1 MVYFFAG
8 QGHPDR
14 TKKIVMKTAR
24 KAKIASPKVT
34 SLKPR
39 VTELTQRAEE
49 LDKFTSSAWS
59 AEVYKMSPK
68 EAQLILLERN
78 CNKGID
84 ATNRNLKPRNVKF
97 LGRAISEGSWKR
109 HAGNIKFDVT
119 GTLIDGQH
127 RLNAIAQTDKDIE
140 VILEKGCDAGTTQ
153 AIDQG
158 DNRTL
163 THAVQFGGKLGKIT
177 PSQVGWMTLRAVG
190 ILRSLFTVDGNAVP
204 EGTLSERSKGYSA
217 KLVVDTFN
225 DHKAALMYLYG
236 NRSNKKGYARPAV
249 LSPIVSFMTRN
260 PEKGKEF
267 YNDFIGASL
276 KKSKSNAARMLAKHL
291 DTVNEKKENG
301 EALSLGIYSSR
312 GFDELVYWHK
322 QVVRAI
328 EAFENGKNIRNNA

>member
-1 MVYFFAG
+1 
-8 QGHPDR
+8 
-14 TKKIVMKTAR
+14 MKTTR
-24 KAKIASPKVT
+24 KGKVAPPKVA
-34 SLKPR
+34 SLKAR
-39 VTELTQRAEE
+39 VAELTDR

-68 EAQLILLERN
+68 EAQQILLERN

-109 HAGNIKFDVT
+109 HAGNIKFDIT

>member
-1 MVYFFAG
+1 
-8 QGHPDR
+8 
-14 TKKIVMKTAR
+14 MKTTR
-24 KAKIASPKVT
+24 KEKVASPKVT

-39 VTELTQRAEE
+39 VTELAQRAEE

-109 HAGNIKFDVT
+109 HAGNVKFDVT

-127 RLNAIAQTDKDIE
+127 RMTAIAQSNEYVEI
-140 VILEKGCDAGTTQ
+140 ILEKGCDKGTTP

-190 ILRSLFTVDGNAVP
+190 ILRSLYDIEGNPVE

-217 KLVVDTFN
+217 KLVVEVFN
-225 DHKAALMYLYG
+225 DNKEALMYLYG
-236 NRSNKKGYARPAV
+236 NRSSKKGYARPAV

-267 YNDFIGASL
+267 YNDFIGASFQ
-276 KKSKSNAARMLAKHL
+276 KPKSNAARMLAKHL
-291 DTVNEKKENG
+291 DDVNEKKENG
-301 EALSLGIYSSR
+301 EALSLGVYSSR
-312 GFDELVYWHK
+312 GYDEMVYWYQK
-322 QVVRAI
+322 TLRAI

>member
-1 MVYFFAG
+1 MKAI
-8 QGHPDR
+8 
-14 TKKIVMKTAR
+14 TKKD
-24 KAKIASPKVT
+24 KAALLRAASPKA
-34 SLKPR
+34 R
-39 VTELTQRAEE
+39 VTAIVDK

-68 EAQLILLERN
+68 EAQSILLERN

-84 ATNRNLKPRNVKF
+84 ATNRNLKTRNVKF

-127 RLNAIAQTDKDIE
+127 RLYAIAQANKDIE
-140 VILEKGCDAGTTQ
+140 VILEKGCDKGTTP

-163 THAVQFGGKLGKIT
+163 THAVQFGGGLGKIT
-177 PSQVGWMTLRAVG
+177 PAQAGWMTKRTVG
-190 ILRSLFTVDGNAVP
+190 VLRSLYDVDGKVVP

-225 DHKAALMYLYG
+225 KHKEALLYLYG

-260 PEKGKEF
+260 LKKGKEF

-276 KKSKSNAARMLAKHL
+276 KKPKSNAARILAKHL

-322 QVVRAI
+322 QIVRAI
-328 EAFENGKNIRNNA
+328 EAFENGNNIRFTK

>member
-1 MVYFFAG
+1 
-8 QGHPDR
+8 
-14 TKKIVMKTAR
+14 MKTTR
-24 KAKIASPKVT
+24 KAKVASPKVT
-34 SLKPR
+34 SLKAR
-39 VTELTQRAEE
+39 VTEIAQKAEQ

-119 GTLIDGQH
+119 GTMIDGQH
-127 RLNAIAQTDKDIE
+127 RLNAIAQSNEDVE
-140 VILEKGCDAGTTQ
+140 VILEKGCDKGTTQ

-163 THAVQFGGKLGKIT
+163 THAVQFGGELGKIT
-177 PSQVGWMTLRAVG
+177 PAQVGWMTLRTVG
-190 ILRSLFTVDGNAVP
+190 VLRSLYDVDGKVVP

-217 KLVVDTFN
+217 RLVVDTFN
-225 DHKAALMYLYG
+225 NNKAALMYLYG
-236 NRSNKKGYARPAV
+236 NRSSKKGYSRPAV
-249 LSPIVSFMTRN
+249 LSPITSFMTRN

-267 YNDFIGASL
+267 YNEFIGASL
-276 KKSKSNAARMLAKHL
+276 NKSESNAARMLAKHL
-291 DTVNEKKENG
+291 DTVNEKKANG

-312 GFDELVYWHK
+312 GYDEMVYWY
-322 QVVRAI
+322 QQTLRAI

>member
-1 MVYFFAG
+1 MKAI
-8 QGHPDR
+8 
-14 TKKIVMKTAR
+14 TKKD
-24 KAKIASPKVT
+24 KAALLRAASPKA
-34 SLKPR
+34 R
-39 VTELTQRAEE
+39 VTAIVDK

-68 EAQLILLERN
+68 EAQSILLERN

-84 ATNRNLKPRNVKF
+84 ATNRNLKTRNVKF

-127 RLNAIAQTDKDIE
+127 RLYAIAQANKDIE
-140 VILEKGCDAGTTQ
+140 VILEKGCDKGTTP

-163 THAVQFGGKLGKIT
+163 THAVQFGGGLGKIT
-177 PSQVGWMTLRAVG
+177 PAQAGWMTKRTVG
-190 ILRSLFTVDGNAVP
+190 VLRSLYDVDGKVVP

-225 DHKAALMYLYG
+225 KHKEALLYLYG

-260 PEKGKEF
+260 LKKGKEF

-276 KKSKSNAARMLAKHL
+276 KKPKSNAARMLAKHL

-322 QVVRAI
+322 QIVRAI
-328 EAFENGKNIRNNA
+328 EAFENGNNIRFTK

>member
-1 MVYFFAG
+1 
-8 QGHPDR
+8 
-14 TKKIVMKTAR
+14 
-24 KAKIASPKVT
+24 
-34 SLKPR
+34 
-39 VTELTQRAEE
+39 
-49 LDKFTSSAWS
+49 
-59 AEVYKMSPK
+59 MSPK
-68 EAQLILLERN
+68 EAQSILLERN

-84 ATNRNLKPRNVKF
+84 ATNRNLKTRNVKF

-127 RLNAIAQTDKDIE
+127 RLYAIAQANKDIE
-140 VILEKGCDAGTTQ
+140 VILEKGCDKGTTP

-163 THAVQFGGKLGKIT
+163 THAVQFGGGLGKIT
-177 PSQVGWMTLRAVG
+177 PAQAGWMTKRTVG
-190 ILRSLFTVDGNAVP
+190 VLRSLYDVDGKVVP

-225 DHKAALMYLYG
+225 KHKEALLYLYG

-260 PEKGKEF
+260 LKKGKEF

-276 KKSKSNAARMLAKHL
+276 KKPKSNAARMLAKHL

-322 QVVRAI
+322 QIVRAI
-328 EAFENGKNIRNNA
+328 EAFENGNNIRFTK

>member
-1 MVYFFAG
+1 
-8 QGHPDR
+8 
-14 TKKIVMKTAR
+14 MKTTR
-24 KAKIASPKVT
+24 KGKVAPPKVA

-39 VTELTQRAEE
+39 VTELTQRAEK

>member
-1 MVYFFAG
+1 
-8 QGHPDR
+8 
-14 TKKIVMKTAR
+14 MKTTR

-39 VTELTQRAEE
+39 VTGLTQRAKE

-109 HAGNIKFDVT
+109 HAGNVKFDVT

-127 RLNAIAQTDKDIE
+127 RMTAIAQSNEDVEI
-140 VILEKGCDAGTTQ
+140 ILEKGCDEGTTP

-163 THAVQFGGKLGKIT
+163 THAVQFGGGLGRIT
-177 PSQVGWMTLRAVG
+177 PAQVGWMTKRTVG
-190 ILRSLFTVDGNAVP
+190 VLRSLFSVDGCVVP

-225 DHKAALMYLYG
+225 EHKDALMYLYG
-236 NRSNKKGYARPAV
+236 NRSNKKGYGRPAV

-260 PEKGKEF
+260 PTKGKEF

-276 KKSKSNAARMLAKHL
+276 KKPKSNAARMLAKHL
-291 DTVNEKKENG
+291 DDVNEKKENG

-312 GFDELVYWHK
+312 GYDEMVYWY
-322 QVVRAI
+322 QQTLRAI
-328 EAFENGKNIRNNA
+328 EAFENGNNIRFTK

>member
-1 MVYFFAG
+1 MKAI
-8 QGHPDR
+8 
-14 TKKIVMKTAR
+14 TKKD
-24 KAKIASPKVT
+24 KAALLRAASPKT
-34 SLKPR
+34 R
-39 VTELTQRAEE
+39 VTAIVDK

-68 EAQLILLERN
+68 EAQSILLERN

-84 ATNRNLKPRNVKF
+84 ATNRNLKTRNVKF

-127 RLNAIAQTDKDIE
+127 RLYAIAQADKDIE
-140 VILEKGCDAGTTQ
+140 VILEKGCDKGTTP

-163 THAVQFGGKLGKIT
+163 THAVQFGGGLGKIT
-177 PSQVGWMTLRAVG
+177 PAQAGWMTKRTVG
-190 ILRSLFTVDGNAVP
+190 VLRSLYDVDGKVVP

-225 DHKAALMYLYG
+225 KHKEALLYLYG

-260 PEKGKEF
+260 LKKGKEF

-276 KKSKSNAARMLAKHL
+276 KKPKSNAARMLAKHL

-322 QVVRAI
+322 QIVRAI
-328 EAFENGKNIRNNA
+328 EAFENGNNIRFKK

>member
-1 MVYFFAG
+1 
-8 QGHPDR
+8 
-14 TKKIVMKTAR
+14 MKTPSKEKVAPLKVASVKAR
-24 KAKIASPKVT
+24 ATAGWAKSRNKNASQ
-34 SLKPR
+34 LDR
-39 VTELTQRAEE
+39 
-49 LDKFTSSAWS
+49 LDKFTSAKWS
-59 AEVYKMSPK
+59 AEVYKMSPE

-84 ATNRNLKPRNVKF
+84 ATNRNLKTRNVRF

-119 GTLIDGQH
+119 GTMIDGQH
-127 RLNAIAQTDKDIE
+127 RLNAIAQCGEDVE
-140 VILEKGCDAGTTQ
+140 VIVEKGCDKGTTP

-177 PSQVGWMTLRAVG
+177 PSQVGWMTVRAVG
-190 ILRSLFTVDGNAVP
+190 ILRSLFTVEGKAVP

-225 DHKAALMYLYG
+225 EHKKALLYLYG
-236 NRSNKKGYARPAV
+236 NRCSKKGYNRPAV
-249 LSPIVSFMTRN
+249 LSPIVSFITRN

-291 DTVNEKKENG
+291 DKVNKMKADG
-301 EALSLGIYSSR
+301 KALSLGVYSSR
-312 GFDELVYWHK
+312 GFDELVYLHK
-322 QVVRAI
+322 QTVRAI
-328 EAFENGKNIRNNA
+328 EAFENNQNIRFK

>member
-1 MVYFFAG
+1 MKAI
-8 QGHPDR
+8 
-14 TKKIVMKTAR
+14 TKKD
-24 KAKIASPKVT
+24 KAALLRAASPKA
-34 SLKPR
+34 R
-39 VTELTQRAEE
+39 VTAIVDK

-68 EAQLILLERN
+68 EAQSILLERN

-84 ATNRNLKPRNVKF
+84 ATNRNLKTRNVKF

-127 RLNAIAQTDKDIE
+127 RLYAIAQANKDIE
-140 VILEKGCDAGTTQ
+140 VILEKGCDKGTTP

-163 THAVQFGGKLGKIT
+163 THAVQFGGGLGKIT
-177 PSQVGWMTLRAVG
+177 PAQAGWMTKRTVG
-190 ILRSLFTVDGNAVP
+190 VLRSLYDVDGKVVP

-225 DHKAALMYLYG
+225 KHKEALLDLYG

-260 PEKGKEF
+260 LKKGKEF

-276 KKSKSNAARMLAKHL
+276 KKPKSNAARMLAKHL

-322 QVVRAI
+322 QIVRAI
-328 EAFENGKNIRNNA
+328 EAFENGNNIRFTK

>member
-1 MVYFFAG
+1 
-8 QGHPDR
+8 
-14 TKKIVMKTAR
+14 MKTIR
-24 KAKIASPKVT
+24 KGKVAPPKVA
-34 SLKPR
+34 SLKAR
-39 VTELTQRAEE
+39 VAELTDR

-68 EAQLILLERN
+68 EAAIILLERN

-127 RLNAIAQTDKDIE
+127 RLNAIAQSNEDVE
-140 VILEKGCDAGTTQ
+140 VILEKGCDKGTTQ

-163 THAVQFGGKLGKIT
+163 THAVQFGGKLGKIA
-177 PSQVGWMTLRAVG
+177 PSQVGWLTVRTVG
-190 ILRSLFTVDGNAVP
+190 ILRSLYDIEGEPVE

-217 KLVVDTFN
+217 KLVVKVFN
-225 DHKAALMYLYG
+225 DNKEALMFLYG
-236 NRSNKKGYARPAV
+236 NRAAKKGYSRPAV
-249 LSPIVSFMTRN
+249 LSPIASFMTRN

-267 YNDFIGASL
+267 YNEFIGASL
-276 KKSKSNAARMLAKHL
+276 KKSESNAARMLAKHL
-291 DTVNEKKENG
+291 DTVNEKKANG

-312 GFDELVYWHK
+312 GYDEMVYWY
-322 QVVRAI
+322 QETLRAI
-328 EAFENGKNIRNNA
+328 EAFENGENIRYAQ

>member
-1 MVYFFAG
+1 
-8 QGHPDR
+8 
-14 TKKIVMKTAR
+14 MKTTR
-24 KAKIASPKVT
+24 KEKVASPKVT

-39 VTELTQRAEE
+39 VTELTQRAEK

-109 HAGNIKFDVT
+109 HAGNIKFDIT

-163 THAVQFGGKLGKIT
+163 THAVQFGGRLGKIA
-177 PSQVGWMTLRAVG
+177 PSQVGWMTVRTVG
-190 ILRSLFTVDGNAVP
+190 ILRSLFTVDGEVVP

-225 DHKAALMYLYG
+225 ENKAALMYLYG
-236 NRSNKKGYARPAV
+236 NRSSKKGHARPAV
-249 LSPIVSFMTRN
+249 LSPIVSFITRN

-267 YNDFIGASL
+267 YNEFIGASL
-276 KKSKSNAARMLAKHL
+276 KESKSNAARMLAKHL
-291 DTVNEKKENG
+291 DTVNEKKANG

-312 GFDELVYWHK
+312 GYDEMVYWY
-322 QVVRAI
+322 QETLRAI
-328 EAFENGKNIRNNA
+328 EAFENGDNIRYAQ

>member
-1 MVYFFAG
+1 
-8 QGHPDR
+8 
-14 TKKIVMKTAR
+14 MKTIR
-24 KAKIASPKVT
+24 KAKVASPKVA
-34 SLKPR
+34 SLKAR
-39 VTELTQRAEE
+39 VTELAQRAEQ

-68 EAQLILLERN
+68 EAKLILLERN

-127 RLNAIAQTDKDIE
+127 RLNAIAQSNEDIE

>member
-1 MVYFFAG
+1 
-8 QGHPDR
+8 
-14 TKKIVMKTAR
+14 MKTTR
-24 KAKIASPKVT
+24 KGKVAPPKVA
-34 SLKPR
+34 SLKAR
-39 VTELTQRAEE
+39 VAELTDR

>member
-1 MVYFFAG
+1 
-8 QGHPDR
+8 
-14 TKKIVMKTAR
+14 MKTIR
-24 KAKIASPKVT
+24 KGKTALPKVA
-34 SLKPR
+34 SVKA
-39 VTELTQRAEE
+39 RAARLLDK

-68 EAQLILLERN
+68 EAAMILLERN

-84 ATNRNLKPRNVKF
+84 ATNRNLKSRNVGF

-127 RLNAIAQTDKDIE
+127 RLNAIAQSNEDVE
-140 VILEKGCDAGTTQ
+140 VILEKGCDKGTAP

-158 DNRTL
+158 DSRTL
-163 THAVQFGGKLGKIT
+163 AHAVQFGGKLGKIA
-177 PSQVGWMTLRAVG
+177 PSQVGWMTLRTVG
-190 ILRSLFTVDGNAVP
+190 VLRSLFTVDGEAVP

-225 DHKAALMYLYG
+225 ENKDALIYLYG
-236 NRSNKKGYARPAV
+236 NRSSKKGYSRPAV
-249 LSPIVSFMTRN
+249 LSPITSFITRN

-276 KKSKSNAARMLAKHL
+276 KKSESNAARMLAKHL
-291 DTVNEKKENG
+291 DTVNEKKANG
-301 EALSLGIYSSR
+301 EALSFGIYSSR
-312 GFDELVYWHK
+312 GYDEMVYWY
-322 QVVRAI
+322 QETLRAI
-328 EAFENGKNIRNNA
+328 EAFENGENIRYAQ

>member
-1 MVYFFAG
+1 MK
-8 QGHPDR
+8 R
-14 TKKIVMKTAR
+14 LTKKN
-24 KAKIASPKVT
+24 KITLPRVVSPKA
-34 SLKPR
+34 
-39 VTELTQRAEE
+39 RATAFITDR

-84 ATNRNLKPRNVKF
+84 ATNRNLKTRNVKF

-127 RLNAIAQTDKDIE
+127 RLYAIAQANKDIE
-140 VILEKGCDAGTTQ
+140 VILEKGCDKGTTP

-163 THAVQFGGKLGKIT
+163 THAVQFGGGLGRIT
-177 PSQVGWMTLRAVG
+177 PAQAGWMTKRTVG
-190 ILRSLFTVDGNAVP
+190 VLRSLYDVDGKVVP

-225 DHKAALMYLYG
+225 KHKEALLYLYG

-260 PEKGKEF
+260 LKKGKEF

-276 KKSKSNAARMLAKHL
+276 KKPKSNAARMLAKHL

-322 QVVRAI
+322 QIVRAI
-328 EAFENGKNIRNNA
+328 EAFENGNNIRFTK

>member
-1 MVYFFAG
+1 
-8 QGHPDR
+8 
-14 TKKIVMKTAR
+14 MKTTR
-24 KAKIASPKVT
+24 KAKVASPKVT
-34 SLKPR
+34 SLKAR
-39 VTELTQRAEE
+39 VTEIAQKAEQ

-119 GTLIDGQH
+119 GTMIDGQH
-127 RLNAIAQTDKDIE
+127 RLNAIAQSNEDVE
-140 VILEKGCDAGTTQ
+140 VILEKGCDKGTTQ

-163 THAVQFGGKLGKIT
+163 THAVQFGGELGKIT
-177 PSQVGWMTLRAVG
+177 PAQVGWMTLRTVG
-190 ILRSLFTVDGNAVP
+190 VLRSLYDVDGKVVP

-217 KLVVDTFN
+217 RLVVDTFN
-225 DHKAALMYLYG
+225 NNKAALMYLYG
-236 NRSNKKGYARPAV
+236 NRSSKKGYSRPAV
-249 LSPIVSFMTRN
+249 LSPITSFMTRN

-267 YNDFIGASL
+267 YNEFIGASL
-276 KKSKSNAARMLAKHL
+276 NKSESNAARMLAKHL
-291 DTVNEKKENG
+291 DTVNEKKANG

-312 GFDELVYWHK
+312 GYDEMVYWYK
-322 QVVRAI
+322 QTLRAI
-328 EAFENGKNIRNNA
+328 EAFENGENIRYAL

>member
-1 MVYFFAG
+1 MKAI
-8 QGHPDR
+8 
-14 TKKIVMKTAR
+14 TKKD
-24 KAKIASPKVT
+24 KAALLRAASPKA
-34 SLKPR
+34 R
-39 VTELTQRAEE
+39 VTAIVDK

-68 EAQLILLERN
+68 EAQSILLERN

-84 ATNRNLKPRNVKF
+84 ATNRNLKTRNVKF

-127 RLNAIAQTDKDIE
+127 RLYAIAQADKDIE
-140 VILEKGCDAGTTQ
+140 VILEKGCDKGTTP

-163 THAVQFGGKLGKIT
+163 THAVQFGGGLGKIT
-177 PSQVGWMTLRAVG
+177 PAQAGWMTKRTVG
-190 ILRSLFTVDGNAVP
+190 VLRSLYDVDGKVVP

-225 DHKAALMYLYG
+225 KHKEALLYLYG

-260 PEKGKEF
+260 LKKGKEF

-276 KKSKSNAARMLAKHL
+276 KKPKSNAARMLAKHL

-322 QVVRAI
+322 QIVRAI
-328 EAFENGKNIRNNA
+328 EAFENGNNIRFTK

>member
-1 MVYFFAG
+1 
-8 QGHPDR
+8 
-14 TKKIVMKTAR
+14 
-24 KAKIASPKVT
+24 
-34 SLKPR
+34 
-39 VTELTQRAEE
+39 
-49 LDKFTSSAWS
+49 
-59 AEVYKMSPK
+59 
-68 EAQLILLERN
+68 
-78 CNKGID
+78 
-84 ATNRNLKPRNVKF
+84 
-97 LGRAISEGSWKR
+97 
-109 HAGNIKFDVT
+109 
-119 GTLIDGQH
+119 
-127 RLNAIAQTDKDIE
+127 
-140 VILEKGCDAGTTQ
+140 
-153 AIDQG
+153 
-158 DNRTL
+158 
-163 THAVQFGGKLGKIT
+163 
-177 PSQVGWMTLRAVG
+177 MTLRAVG
-190 ILRSLFTVDGNAVP
+190 ILRSLFTVDGKAVP

-225 DHKAALMYLYG
+225 EHKEALLYLYG

-328 EAFENGKNIRNNA
+328 EAFENNNNIRFK